1 MNQFQAN
8 KNEYTYPGRKIRK
21 EGFFNR
27 LSRGLALKTALK
39 EREWRIRS
47 NWINEAVQECT
58 AKILSQNNELRADI
72 VWKVIWIVI
81 NQFELDKDSESFRR
95 MKTNPLGY
103 RIDGNSG
110 VLEHDLISIA
120 SACSEVFGLDINR
133 NVLENGWDWK
143 VIIRT
148 VWDLVNYISGE
159 SRVS

>member
-27 LSRGLALKTALK
+27 LSRGIALKTALK

-58 AKILSQNNELRADI
+58 AKILSQKNELRADV

-81 NQFELDKDSESFRR
+81 NQFELDKDSESFRI
-95 MKTNPLGY
+95 MKTDPLGY
-103 RIDGNSG
+103 RIDGDSG
-110 VLEHDLISIA
+110 VLENDLIYIA
-120 SACSEVFGLDINR
+120 SACSKVFDLDIDHNAFESR
-133 NVLENGWDWK
+133 WDWK

-148 VWDLVNYISGE
+148 VWDLVDYISGE